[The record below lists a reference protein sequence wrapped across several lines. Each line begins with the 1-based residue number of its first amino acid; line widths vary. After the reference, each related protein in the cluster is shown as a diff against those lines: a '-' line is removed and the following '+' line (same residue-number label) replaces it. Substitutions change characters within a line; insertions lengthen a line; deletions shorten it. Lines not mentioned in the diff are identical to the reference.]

1 MPVNFATFS
10 GVAKAD
16 VAEINGTTIN
26 SIAELAGVAGSTP
39 FSEHWTF
46 NGQTVN
52 TTTSGGGWSPSGD
65 MSSWASGADCT
76 SATNNKWVQNQT
88 QQNAGLSTTKT
99 ATGWR
104 IDSNATGSGN
114 TGPNGAHAGFD
125 GGSLGTH
132 DTASGTRYAYTEATG
147 ILDTSNL
154 YLMRTPGFIFKNEL
168 ADGTNSLD
176 LKFYAHMFGSAPGVL
191 KVYID
196 DAASSA
202 SDQATL
208 LATLTGAY
216 NTSTRRVTMTNTA
229 GGQHTSI
236 TPASATWS
244 GTSSYWVEHV
254 ISLDNYRA
262 SQVTNYIYFVYEA
275 PNNFSSD
282 FAIDDVRFIES

>member
-1 MPVNFATFS
+1 MPVNFNTFS

-88 QQNAGLSTTKT
+88 QQQAGLSTAKT

-104 IDSNATGSGN
+104 IDSNATGSGG
-114 TGPNGAHAGFD
+114 TGPDGAHAGFD
-125 GGSLGTH
+125 GGSLGAH

-147 ILDTSNL
+147 ILDTDNL
-154 YLMRTPGFIFKNEL
+154 YLMRTPGFIFKNEMSD
-168 ADGTNSLD
+168 ATNSLD
-176 LKFYAHMFGSAPGVL
+176 LKFYAHMYGRAPGVL

-216 NTSTRRVTMTNTA
+216 NTGTRIATMTNTA

-236 TPASATWS
+236 TPASATWN
-244 GTSSYWVEHV
+244 GTSSSWVEHV
-254 ISLDNYRA
+254 IGLDGYRN